1 MSTQA
6 INNEIIRTTILELA
20 EKNGGLKK
28 IAEKANINYST
39 LHNQLNRN
47 AGVLAY
53 TISLITIGIKN
64 PRLLEKV
71 CDPAGYIP
79 IQKQAFLRT
88 KHKSIRKREVDL
100 SITIGN
106 ALNIIEEAHKDGKI
120 TKIEYRDIHSVLN
133 ELMRKEAELDY
144 QIKGEVKG

>member
-28 IAEKANINYST
+28 IAEKAGINYST
-39 LHNQLNRN
+39 LWNQLNRN

-53 TISLITIGIKN
+53 TVPKITSGIKN
-64 PRLLEKV
+64 PRLLEKI
-71 CDPAGYIP
+71 CDPCGYIP

-88 KHKSIRKREVDL
+88 KRKSIRKREVDL
-100 SITIGN
+100 SITVGR
-106 ALNIIEEAHKDGKI
+106 AFEIIEKAFSDGKI
-120 TKIEYRDIHSVLN
+120 TKPEYDDIHSALN
-133 ELMRKEAELDY
+133 ELRRKEAELDE
-144 QIKGEVKG
+144 QIKQVVK

>member
-28 IAEKANINYST
+28 IAEKSNMNYST

-53 TISLITIGIKN
+53 AVSLITIGIKS
-64 PRLLEKV
+64 PRLLEKI
-71 CDPAGYIP
+71 CDPCGYIP
-79 IQKQAFLRT
+79 IQKEVFLRT

-100 SITIGN
+100 SITIGR
-106 ALNIIEEAHKDGKI
+106 ALEIIEKAQQDGKI
-120 TKIEYRDIHSVLN
+120 SKQEYEEIHSALN
-133 ELMRKEAELDY
+133 ELRRKEAELDY
-144 QIKGEVKG
+144 QIKAEVK